1 MTNPIKATSTM
12 SELLQ
17 IRHRVQRE
25 KPLIHCITN
34 PISMRDCANTLLAVS
49 ARPIMAEYPPEA
61 AQITAQ
67 ARALAVNLGNISAS
81 RMEAMMISGRTALE
95 KSIPCVIDAVGVA
108 CSSPRLSFAR
118 DFIRECRPCVIKG
131 NNSELRALA
140 GLPSHA
146 QGVDAGEQDRVTED
160 SLDEHIAM
168 LAQLALDTGAVIAC
182 TGTIDLVTDSRRAY
196 VLRNGCETMS
206 LLTGTGCML
215 GALTA
220 GFLAGGE
227 PLNAAL
233 LAVSYFGVCGE
244 LAQEEYQGPSSFFLR
259 LMDLLHLVTDQQ
271 LEETVN
277 CTVYNGRMEHA

>member
-95 KSIPCVIDAVGVA
+95 KNIPCVIDAVGVA
-108 CSSPRLSFAR
+108 CSSPPRFHPGVPPLR
-118 DFIRECRPCVIKG
+118 DQRQQLGAAGAGGSTQPRPGHRCG
-131 NNSELRALA
+131 
-140 GLPSHA
+140 
-146 QGVDAGEQDRVTED
+146 
-160 SLDEHIAM
+160 
-168 LAQLALDTGAVIAC
+168 
-182 TGTIDLVTDSRRAY
+182 
-196 VLRNGCETMS
+196 
-206 LLTGTGCML
+206 GTGPRDRRL
-215 GALTA
+215 IGRTHRHAGAA
-220 GFLAGGE
+220 C
-227 PLNAAL
+227 P
-233 LAVSYFGVCGE
+233 
-244 LAQEEYQGPSSFFLR
+244 
-259 LMDLLHLVTDQQ
+259 
-271 LEETVN
+271 
-277 CTVYNGRMEHA
+277 

>member
-1 MTNPIKATSTM
+1 MTNPIKATYAI

-67 ARALAVNLGNISAS
+67 AQALAVNLGNISTT

-95 KSIPCVIDAVGVA
+95 NEIPCVIDAVGVA
-108 CSSPRLSFAR
+108 CSSPRLTFAR
-118 DFIRECRPCVIKG
+118 EFIRECRPSIVKG
-131 NNSELRALA
+131 NSSELRALA
-140 GLPSHA
+140 GIPSHA
-146 QGVDAGEQDRVTED
+146 RGIDAGEQDRVTEG
-160 SLDEHIAM
+160 SLQEHIAALGR
-168 LAQLALDTGAVIAC
+168 LAIDTGAVVVC
-182 TGTIDLVTDSRRAY
+182 TGAIDLITDGHQAFI
-196 VLRNGCETMS
+196 LKNGCETMS

-220 GFLAGGE
+220 GFLSGGT
-227 PLNAAL
+227 PLEAAL
-233 LAVSYFGVCGE
+233 LAVSYFGICGE
-244 LAQEEYQGPSSFFLR
+244 LAQEERQGPSSFFLR
-259 LMDLLHLVTDQQ
+259 MMDLLHEVTDRQ
-271 LEETVN
+271 LEETIH
-277 CTVYNGRMEHA
+277 CTADTVSLSSR